1 MINKITHLKNI
12 GRFEDASFPKRKGFG
27 PVSLIHGGNGKGKT
41 TVAAVLRSLA
51 KNKPSFVLE
60 RSRLGSTGHPEIIIE
75 HTNGESVFNGKEWN
89 NTIQEIKIFDDTF
102 VSENV
107 CSGNKVDS
115 SQRQRYRELIIGEE
129 GVKLAQQV
137 DALDKKV
144 ETQEKKLRKIG
155 DTILPSSLG
164 TYSIK
169 QYCNLQSD
177 LKIDKKIENCELRLK
192 AARFKDEILAKPLI
206 SLSDLPEL
214 NVDEIRETLLKSISE
229 MDTIAAKRVMEH
241 ISTLDKDGEAWLSDG
256 MKHIDKVTKQT
267 KKDICPLCTQGILD
281 LQIIAHYRV
290 YFSQAYTD
298 LKSTCDILEKEFSIC
313 FGDSAREK
321 FLEECK
327 STLQLYEFWKKYAEL
342 PAVEIDINS
351 IDRMWTGAYQSILNL
366 IQDKVKNPIEP
377 IELNSTVL
385 NSIKS
390 YTAVIQ
396 KIQETKMFLENGN
409 VEIRKRKD
417 KVISDDVFLMEK
429 QLGNLK
435 AKKDRYSSKMSKIC
449 DDYLKNLADL
459 NDMKRERDK
468 VLADLKLYRDV
479 IFPEYVSLINKYLED
494 FSASFKINNFTSK
507 GSRGGTTMTY
517 DVDINNT
524 SVSVTSAKGAS
535 FSNTLSAGDRSN
547 LALAFFLASL
557 DKDSELDKQIV
568 VFDDPMTS
576 LDNHRSNRTQQTIV
590 SLSSKVE
597 QTIVLSHS
605 IQFLCELHREFDSK
619 KVEPTLFYL
628 LREKFSSK
636 FSAQKIEFLCASDYD
651 KSHKLIRKYSE
662 EENTEKQAEVA
673 KALRIMLESY
683 LRVACVE
690 HFPHRKMLGP
700 FLTDCK
706 NVSDGKPS
714 ILSKSKIATLEKLVK
729 YANKFHHDTNPKVDF
744 SLIDDAELCRY
755 VDDTLK
761 FTSLD

>member
-12 GRFEDASFPKRKGFG
+12 GQFEDAGFPKRKGFG

-60 RSRLGSTGHPEIIIE
+60 RSRLGITGHPEIIIE
-75 HTNGESVFNGKEWN
+75 HTNGESAFNGKEWN
-89 NTIQEIKIFDDTF
+89 NTIPEIRIFDDTF

-107 CSGNKVDS
+107 CSGIKVDS
-115 SQRQRYRELIIGEE
+115 SQRQRYRELIIGEK
-129 GVKLAQQV
+129 GVKLAEQV

-144 ETQEKKLRKIG
+144 ETQEKKLRNIG

-177 LKIDKKIENCELRLK
+177 SKIDKKIENCELRLK

-214 NVDEIRETLLKSISE
+214 NVDEIRETLLMSISE
-229 MDTIAAKRVMEH
+229 MDTIAANRVMEH

-256 MKHIDKVTKQT
+256 MKHIDKVTKHT
-267 KKDICPLCTQGILD
+267 KKDICPLCTQDILD

-298 LKSTCDILEKEFSIC
+298 LKYTCDILEKNFSIL
-313 FGDSAREK
+313 FEDNVREK
-321 FLEECK
+321 CVDEWNN
-327 STLQLYEFWKKYAEL
+327 TLKLYEFWKKYAGL
-342 PAVEIDINS
+342 PAVEIDINLF
-351 IDRMWTGAYQSILNL
+351 DRKWKCVYQSILNL
-366 IQDKVKNPIEP
+366 IQAKVKNPIEP
-377 IELNSTVL
+377 IELNSTAL
-385 NSIKS
+385 NSISS
-390 YTAVIQ
+390 YTTVII
-396 KIQETKMFLENGN
+396 KIQETKMILENGN
-409 VEIRKRKD
+409 AEIMKK
-417 KVISDDVFLMEK
+417 KGEVISDDVPLLER

-435 AKKDRYSSKMSKIC
+435 AKKERYSSKMSKIC
-449 DDYLKNLADL
+449 NDYLKCLSDL
-459 NDMKRERDK
+459 NNMKGERDK
-468 VLADLKLYRDV
+468 VLTELKLYRDV
-479 IFPEYVSLINKYLED
+479 IFPEYVSSINKYLKE
-494 FSASFKINNFTSK
+494 FSASFKINDFTSM

-524 SVSVTSAKGAS
+524 SVSVTSTKGAS
-535 FSNTLSAGDRSN
+535 FGNTLSAGDRSN

-557 DKDSELDKQIV
+557 DSESELDKLIV

-576 LDNHRSNRTQQTIV
+576 LDTHRLDRTQQTIV
-590 SLSSKVE
+590 SLSRKVE

-605 IQFLCELHREFDSK
+605 THFLCELYRQFNRKEVK
-619 KVEPTLFYL
+619 PTLFYL
-628 LREKFSSK
+628 VRGTSGSK
-636 FSAQKIEFLCASDYD
+636 FSAQQIEFLCASAYD
-651 KSHKLIRKYSE
+651 KSHKLVRKYSE
-662 EENTEKQAEVA
+662 EENTDKREEVA
-673 KALRIMLESY
+673 KALRVMLESY
-683 LRVACVE
+683 LRVVCVE
-690 HFPHRKMLGP
+690 HFPYRKMLGT

-706 NVSDGKPS
+706 NVSPGKPS
-714 ILSKSKIATLEKLVK
+714 ILSKSRIATLEKLVK
-729 YANKFHHDTNPKVDF
+729 YANKFHHDTNPSVDF
-744 SLIDDAELCRY
+744 SLIDDTELCWH
-755 VDDTLK
+755 VDETLK